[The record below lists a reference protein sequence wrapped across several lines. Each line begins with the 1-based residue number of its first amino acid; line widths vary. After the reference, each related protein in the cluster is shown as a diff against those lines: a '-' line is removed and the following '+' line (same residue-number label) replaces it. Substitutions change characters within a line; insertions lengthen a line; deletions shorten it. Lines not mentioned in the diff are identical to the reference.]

1 MTIEYGGREGE
12 RERERER
19 EREGP
24 IYNPSC
30 LGQLPILN
38 KLCKWYAKGLPWL
51 IHVAIG
57 LLY

>member
-38 KLCKWYAKGLPWL
+38 KPCKWYIQKGWL
-51 IHVAIG
+51 IHVATG